1 MIKRPMSPKES
12 IKKKCVE
19 KVGINDFKDS
29 LGRYRTSSLFY
40 EYAVKGMTPKWTI
53 QDQTRV
59 VGEVTYPSLKV
70 LYMEMDHIPYSEYE
84 FAEIH
89 FGSWE
94 HWDRMS
100 NDSNKNLVAMFT
112 GWRLEM
118 EVKLRASALKQI
130 IKEGKSGEGAS
141 SLAAAKY
148 IAEKGY
154 EKKAGR
160 PSKAAIA
167 KETKV
172 QSGIAQSLLEDAAR
186 VGLEDEPTK
195 LH

>member
-1 MIKRPMSPKES
+1 MPHKEN

-19 KVGINDFKDS
+19 KVGVNDFKDS

-40 EYAVKGMTPKWTI
+40 EYAVKGLPPIWTM

-89 FGSWE
+89 FGSWD

-112 GWRLEM
+112 TWRLEM

-154 EKKAGR
+154 EKRAGR
-160 PSKAAIA
+160 PTKAAIA

>member
-1 MIKRPMSPKES
+1 MIKSNR
-12 IKKKCVE
+12 CVE
-19 KVGINDFKDS
+19 KVGVNDFKDS

-40 EYAVKGMTPKWTI
+40 EYAVKGISPKWTI
-53 QDQTRV
+53 QDQSRE
-59 VGEVTYPSLKV
+59 VGGITYPSLKV

-89 FGSWE
+89 FGSWD

-112 GWRLEM
+112 TWRLEM

-130 IKEGKSGEGAS
+130 IKEGKNGGAAA
-141 SLAAAKY
+141 LAAAKY

-154 EKKAGR
+154 EKRAGR
-160 PSKAAIA
+160 PTKAAIA

-172 QSGIAQSLLEDAAR
+172 QSGIAQSLLEDAER
-186 VGLEDEPTK
+186 IGLEDESIK

>member
-1 MIKRPMSPKES
+1 MPHKEN

-40 EYAVKGMTPKWTI
+40 EYTQKGLTPLWTV

-59 VGEVTYPSLKV
+59 VGDVTYPSLKV
-70 LYMEMDHIPYSEYE
+70 LYMDMDHIPYSEYE

-89 FGSWE
+89 FGSWD
-94 HWDRMS
+94 HWDRLS
-100 NDSNKNLVAMFT
+100 NDSNKNLVSLFAS
-112 GWRLEM
+112 WREEM

-160 PSKAAIA
+160 PTKAAIA

-186 VGLEDEPTK
+186 IGLEDEPTK

>member
-1 MIKRPMSPKES
+1 MT
-12 IKKKCVE
+12 KKKCVE
-19 KVGINDFKDS
+19 KVGVNDFKDS

-40 EYAVKGMTPKWTI
+40 EYAVKGMSPKWTM

-89 FGSWE
+89 FGSWD

-130 IKEGKSGEGAS
+130 IKEGKTGGAS

-154 EKKAGR
+154 EKRAGR
-160 PSKAAIA
+160 PTKASIA

-172 QSGIAQSLLEDAAR
+172 QSGIATALLEDAER
-186 VGLEDEPTK
+186 IGLEDEPSK

>member
-1 MIKRPMSPKES
+1 MIKG
-12 IKKKCVE
+12 KKCVE
-19 KVGINDFKDS
+19 KVGVNDFKDS

-40 EYAVKGMTPKWTI
+40 EYAQKGLTPLWTV

-59 VGEVTYPSLKV
+59 VGDISYPSLKV
-70 LYMEMDHIPYSEYE
+70 LYMDMDHIPYSEYE

-89 FGSWE
+89 FGSWD
-94 HWDRMS
+94 HWDRLS
-100 NDSNKNLVAMFT
+100 NDSNKNLVSLFAS
-112 GWRLEM
+112 WREEM

-172 QSGIAQSLLEDAAR
+172 QSGIAQSLIEDAAR
-186 VGLEDEPTK
+186 IGLEDEPTK

>member
-1 MIKRPMSPKES
+1 MTKTKG
-12 IKKKCVE
+12 KACVE

-40 EYAVKGMTPKWTI
+40 EYAIKGMTPRWTI
-53 QDQTRV
+53 QDQSRK
-59 VGEVTYPSLKV
+59 VGNVTYPSLKV
-70 LYMEMDHIPYSEYE
+70 LYMDMDHIPYNEFE

-94 HWDRMS
+94 HWNRIS

-112 GWRLEM
+112 GWRIEM
-118 EVKLRASALKQI
+118 EVKLRAAALKQI
-130 IKEGKSGEGAS
+130 IKEGKTGGAS
-141 SLAAAKY
+141 ALAAAKY

-154 EKKAGR
+154 DKRAGR
-160 PSKAAIA
+160 PTKAAIA

-172 QSGIAQSLLEDAAR
+172 QSGIAQSLLEDAER
-186 VGLEDEPTK
+186 IGLEDEPSDK
-195 LH
+195 ASLSCNLH